1 MACTPMVNGYVVSAR
16 TALLQC
22 ELMLQEVAS
31 TCKVRAMPTFQ
42 IFQQGTKVE
51 EIVGADAKTLEALC
65 TKYNAASSP
74 FSGHGRKLGSAL
86 FFGSLQRIQESRVIG
101 LRTTADRCNGLS
113 CAHQGDQSVSVCRYR
128 CPATT
133 SPCCS
138 SKRCRGQR
146 FTSTGSGLSEAN
158 HQPASPSL

>member
-1 MACTPMVNGYVVSAR
+1 MDSVSVQL
-16 TALLQC
+16 ALLQS
-22 ELMLQEVAS
+22 ELILQEVAS

-86 FFGSLQRIQESRVIG
+86 LFAYTHSILEELSSAQQVASLIG
-101 LRTTADRCNGLS
+101 VRRD
-113 CAHQGDQSVSVCRYR
+113 
-128 CPATT
+128 
-133 SPCCS
+133 
-138 SKRCRGQR
+138 
-146 FTSTGSGLSEAN
+146 
-158 HQPASPSL
+158 